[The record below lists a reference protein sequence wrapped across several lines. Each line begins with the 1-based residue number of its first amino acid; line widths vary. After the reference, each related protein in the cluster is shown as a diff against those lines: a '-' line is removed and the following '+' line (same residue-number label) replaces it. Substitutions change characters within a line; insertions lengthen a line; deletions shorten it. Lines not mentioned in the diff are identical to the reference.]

1 MSRFQSEPTIF
12 SSEKAFGTDYREDL
26 FVERDELVD
35 DYIALL
41 QPILRNRSPPSIF
54 LSGEQGTGKTATTKY
69 VLGLLKEELAGTDR
83 TLSTVSV
90 AASQGS
96 TSNQML
102 IKVVNELIAKYGD
115 EDTDQLSQT
124 GHSYDRVISELH
136 DQLARLTGVLYVV
149 VDEADD
155 ICEPD
160 KLFNDLSRVHERAG
174 LSDIDVG
181 IIGIANDGH
190 LLEELEPATRST
202 LQFKELVFGS
212 FTAGELRE
220 ILSRHGEIGFRDEVL
235 SEEIIHL
242 SAARCRQI
250 GGDVRDGLE
259 LLSDAGD
266 IARMRIEAEEQPDS
280 EPREIIQED
289 VDKAEKEIVPAW
301 VSTAIQSLADNHCRI
316 LFVIGSAAA
325 QGETPVRTSEVQ
337 DSLSSVFGHDYSMR
351 QIQEHLRS
359 LTERGLLSR
368 SYSNNGRQKVD
379 GGSYNQYG
387 LGVEL
392 PSLIEGLS
400 TVELPGG
407 SYELIEN
414 LCEAALVNGSLS
426 QSEMDRI
433 LNETV
438 YVRESPV

>member
-12 SSEKAFGTDYREDL
+12 SSETAFGTDYREDL
-26 FVERDELVD
+26 FVERDEIVD
-35 DYIALL
+35 DYIGLL

-54 LSGEQGTGKTATTKY
+54 VSGERGTGKTSTTKH
-69 VLGLLKEELAGTDR
+69 VLGLLEEELAGTDR

-90 AASQGS
+90 TASQGS
-96 TSNQML
+96 TSYQML
-102 IKVVNELIAKYGD
+102 IKVVNELRAKYGD
-115 EDTDQLSQT
+115 EDEELLSQT
-124 GHSYDRVISELH
+124 GSSYDRVKSKLY

-160 KLFNDLSRVHERAG
+160 KFFNDLSRIHERAG
-174 LSDIDVG
+174 LSNLDIG

-190 LLEELEPATRST
+190 VLEELDPATRST

-212 FTAGELRE
+212 LVASELRD
-220 ILSRHGEIGFRDEVL
+220 ILRGHGEIGFRDGVL
-235 SEEIIHL
+235 SEEIIEL
-242 SAARCRQI
+242 SAAKCSQM

-259 LLSDAGD
+259 LLSHAGE

-280 EPREIIQED
+280 EPREITVED
-289 VDKAEKEIVPAW
+289 VHKAEKEMTPAW

-316 LFVIGSAAA
+316 LFVVGNAAA
-325 QGETPVRTSEVQ
+325 KGNTPIRTSEVQ
-337 DSLSSVFGHDYSMR
+337 DSLSSAFGQDHSMR
-351 QIQEHLRS
+351 HIQEHLRS
-359 LTERGLLSR
+359 LTERGLLTR
-368 SYSNNGRQKVD
+368 SYTNNGRQELD
-379 GGSYNQYG
+379 GGSYNQYS

-392 PSLIEGLS
+392 PKLIEGLS
-400 TVELPGG
+400 NVELPAG
-407 SYELIEN
+407 SYEWIED
-414 LCEAALVNGSLS
+414 LCESALVNGSLS

-438 YVRESPV
+438 YVRENPE